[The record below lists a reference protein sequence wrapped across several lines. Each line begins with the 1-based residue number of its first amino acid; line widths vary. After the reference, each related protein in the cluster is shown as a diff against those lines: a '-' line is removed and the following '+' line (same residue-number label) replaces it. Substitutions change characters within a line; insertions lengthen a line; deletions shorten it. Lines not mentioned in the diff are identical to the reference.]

1 MSERTPRF
9 FTTGFKE
16 RAVLRLEAGASASAL
31 ADLSDSDWPSLE
43 GSSFLDADDDLA
55 SQAGEELREFA
66 GGQEEGSK
74 DVADGSQL
82 WGS

>member
-1 MSERTPRF
+1 MPAMP
-9 FTTGFKE
+9 
-16 RAVLRLEAGASASAL
+16 AVFDTSASAL

-43 GSSFLDADDDLA
+43 GSSFLDGDDDLA

-66 GGQEEGSK
+66 GGPDEGSK